1 MPNLVITA
9 RIVKHADGH
18 FVAIVSSAPA
28 GGGDNSTTRTD
39 SEMADAPTC
48 QEAITKQNRLVGA
61 IVDRAL
67 RRGDVILK
75 VQRLP
80 GAGPLFLWR

>member
-1 MPNLVITA
+1 MPSLIITA

-18 FVAIVSSAPA
+18 FVAIVSSAPK
-28 GGGDNSTTRTD
+28 GGDDNSSSRTD
-39 SEMADAPTC
+39 LEMADATTY
-48 QEAITKQNRLVGA
+48 QDAVTKQNRLVGA

-75 VQRLP
+75 VQRVP
-80 GAGPLFLWR
+80 SATAVP

>member
-1 MPNLVITA
+1 MPKLTITA
-9 RIVKHADGH
+9 RIVKHAEGH
-18 FVAIVSSAPA
+18 FVAIVSSAPT
-28 GGGDNSTTRTD
+28 GSDDNSSTRTD
-39 SEMADAPTC
+39 LEMADAPTY
-48 QEAITKQNRLVGA
+48 QDAITKQNRLVGA

-80 GAGPLFLWR
+80 SAAIPDCN